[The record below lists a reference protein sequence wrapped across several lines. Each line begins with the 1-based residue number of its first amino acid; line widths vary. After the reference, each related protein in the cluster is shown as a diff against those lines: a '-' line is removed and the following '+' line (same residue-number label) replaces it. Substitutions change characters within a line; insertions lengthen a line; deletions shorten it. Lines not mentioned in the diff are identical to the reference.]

1 MRSRK
6 KIESDGTKKETLI
19 LEVLLDIREL
29 LIKAKKSLRADSKR
43 PTKKIRRQD
52 G

>member
-6 KIESDGTKKETLI
+6 KIESDGARKDFLQ
-19 LEVLLDIREL
+19 LEVLLDIRDL
-29 LIKAKKSLRADSKR
+29 LIKAKKSLGADSKR
-43 PTKKIRRQD
+43 STKKIRRQD